1 MSETQFDFDSPW
13 KIVLEQYFEPFMAFF
28 FPQAHADIDWDRGYE
43 FCDKELQQVVRDAE
57 LGRRWADKLV
67 KLYRRDGE
75 ETWILVH
82 IEIQSQEESLFPRRM
97 FVYNYRLFDRYKRVV
112 VSLAILGDERSTW
125 RPDRFGYQLW
135 GCQVGFQFPIVKL
148 LDYKQQW
155 DMLETSDNP
164 FATVVMA
171 HLKAQET
178 RYDESDR
185 KSWKLYLTRRL
196 YEKGYQREDIL
207 NLFRVIDW
215 MIQLPQALEQEF
227 WQAIEQYETEKRMPY
242 ITSVERMGI
251 AQGTLQGRREAIIE
265 VLETRFGNVPQAIL
279 DQLEQMMDID
289 TLKTLLRR
297 AVAVQ
302 SLDELHQ
309 MIESLLPSG
318 TVNGGNSTGN
328 ASQNGN

>member
-1 MSETQFDFDSPW
+1 MPETQFDFDSPW
-13 KIVLEQYFEPFMAFF
+13 KIALEQYFEPFMAFF

-125 RPDRFGYQLW
+125 RPNQFGYQLW

-171 HLKAQET
+171 HLNSILQFFAIC
-178 RYDESDR
+178 R
-185 KSWKLYLTRRL
+185 KILSWYT
-196 YEKGYQREDIL
+196 
-207 NLFRVIDW
+207 
-215 MIQLPQALEQEF
+215 
-227 WQAIEQYETEKRMPY
+227 
-242 ITSVERMGI
+242 I
-251 AQGTLQGRREAIIE
+251 ARI
-265 VLETRFGNVPQAIL
+265 GNVSQCSI
-279 DQLEQMMDID
+279 
-289 TLKTLLRR
+289 
-297 AVAVQ
+297 
-302 SLDELHQ
+302 
-309 MIESLLPSG
+309 
-318 TVNGGNSTGN
+318 TVY
-328 ASQNGN
+328 QNLC

>member
-1 MSETQFDFDSPW
+1 MSETRFDFDSPW
-13 KIVLEQYFEPFMAFF
+13 KIALEQYFEPFMAFF

-57 LGRRWADKLV
+57 LGRRWVDKLV

-155 DMLETSDNP
+155 EMLETSDNP

-215 MIQLPQALEQEF
+215 MIQLPQELEQEF

-251 AQGTLQGRREAIIE
+251 AQGTIKGRREAIIE
-265 VLETRFGNVPQAIL
+265 VLETRFGTVPQTIFT
-279 DQLEQMMDID
+279 QLEQMTDID
-289 TLKTLLRR
+289 TLKTLLRQ
-297 AVAVQ
+297 AIAVQ
-302 SLDELHQ
+302 DLDEFHR
-309 MIESLLPSG
+309 MAESLLPSG
-318 TVNGGNSTGN
+318 KASNGTGN
-328 ASQNGN
+328 GSENGN